1 MTSDSKPGR
10 AVRQRAT
17 RWLVM
22 LVPMLL
28 WAQVAFA
35 HPQAG
40 EAKGFL
46 TGFKH
51 PISGLDHVLAMV
63 AVGLWGAQLGSPA
76 IWLLP
81 VAFPMVMA
89 FGGMLGLMG
98 VPLPGVEYGIA
109 ASAILLGAAVMFE
122 VRPPLA
128 VAASWSVSSPSSTDT
143 HTARNCRP
151 ERAACCTALGS
162 SSRPAACTEWASAS
176 ASSIAGCGDREC
188 CGSPVPSS
196 RWAAAFSCG
205 RRSHESCQQVPAADL
220 RDCCLHG
227 RDVSRASRSSLKLD
241 REWGPSTTG

>member
-1 MTSDSKPGR
+1 MRTMTSDSKPGR
-10 AVRQRAT
+10 AARQRAT
-17 RWLVM
+17 RWLIM

-128 VAASWSVSSPSSTDT
+128 LAAVLVAFFAIF
-143 HTARNCRP
+143 HGHAH
-151 ERAACCTALGS
+151 G
-162 SSRPAACTEWASAS
+162 TELPPGESGLLY
-176 ASSIAGCGDREC
+176 SIGFVIATG
-188 CGSPVPSS
+188 
-196 RWAAAFSCG
+196 
-205 RRSHESCQQVPAADL
+205 
-220 RDCCLHG
+220 CLHG
-227 RDVSRASRSSLKLD
+227 VGISIGVAHRWM
-241 REWGPSTTG
+241 WGQRMLRVAGALVAVGGAFFMWKAFA